1 MRALIILVLLLS
13 LCPLALAQNKAQLKA
28 PEAKPPIEQ
37 FEMRTYYLLHLLKG
51 PNRDQDS
58 ATAAAIQTAHLAHL
72 DRLYY
77 AKKLVMA
84 GPILTKQVPGGT
96 DLMGI
101 AVLVAPSAD
110 SARVWAEA
118 DPAVRAGR
126 LRVLILP
133 WMSARG
139 VCLP

>member
-1 MRALIILVLLLS
+1 MRQLLL
-13 LCPLALAQNKAQLKA
+13 LALLLVAARPALSQSSA
-28 PEAKPPIEQ
+28 PAPTAKPIDQ
-37 FEMRTYYLLHLLKG
+37 SEMRTYYLVHLLKG
-51 PNRDQDS
+51 PQRSQDS

-72 DRLYY
+72 DRLY
-77 AKKLVMA
+77 AEKKLAMA
-84 GPILTKQVPGGT
+84 GPILSKQVAEGT

-110 SARVWAEA
+110 SARAWAQA

-126 LRVLILP
+126 LRVQVLP